1 MKGFFIVKKQI
12 RIMAFISTAMM
23 ALSLIL
29 LIISFP
35 FQEEIASWIHGGS
48 VIERFSPYFPLM
60 QFLNC
65 LSRTVLVALLIIFSG
80 NKKRGM
86 KFEILILVAL
96 IIVLPIINYFVQNNY
111 YHPQLVNGEIDKLV
125 SYNLV
130 SQISSYLLLPSLLGS
145 ALAYVTCGM
154 SIAFKSMNKE
164 QDTEQ

>member
-1 MKGFFIVKKQI
+1 
-12 RIMAFISTAMM
+12 MAFISTAMM

-35 FQEEIASWIHGGS
+35 FQKEIVSWIYGGGI
-48 VIERFSPYFPLM
+48 VERFSPCFPLM

-65 LSRTVLVALLIIFSG
+65 LSRTVLVALLIIFCG

-96 IIVLPIINYFVQNNY
+96 IIVLPIINHFVHNNY
-111 YHPQLVNGEIDKLV
+111 YQPQLVNGEIDKAV
-125 SYNLV
+125 SYNMV
-130 SQISSYLLLPSLLGS
+130 YNISSYLLVPSLLGS

-164 QDTEQ
+164 QNTEQ

>member
-1 MKGFFIVKKQI
+1 MKKQI

-65 LSRTVLVALLIIFSG
+65 LSRTVLAALLIIFSG
-80 NKKRGM
+80 NKKFGIM
-86 KFEILILVAL
+86 SEILILVAL
-96 IIVLPIINYFVQNNY
+96 IAVIPIMNFFLQNINHQLFVNR
-111 YHPQLVNGEIDKLV
+111 EIDKVV

-164 QDTEQ
+164 QNTEQ